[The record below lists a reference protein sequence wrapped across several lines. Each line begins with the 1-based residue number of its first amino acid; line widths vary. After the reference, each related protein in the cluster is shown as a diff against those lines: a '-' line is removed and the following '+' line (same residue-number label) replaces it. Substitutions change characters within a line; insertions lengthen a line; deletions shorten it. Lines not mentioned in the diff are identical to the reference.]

1 MWQVDV
7 WFKGSVQQE
16 CRGMYKL
23 TWHICLVF
31 VSADL
36 TRRFLSL
43 PELNCAAGTLQS
55 FWCGFVWCCWLLIR
69 AGETKR
75 SPVISQSFTNGMLLF
90 CFMRGT

>member
-43 PELNCAAGTLQS
+43 PELNCAAAKFLVRFRLVLLAFNT
-55 FWCGFVWCCWLLIR
+55 CGR
-69 AGETKR
+69 
-75 SPVISQSFTNGMLLF
+75 N
-90 CFMRGT
+90 

>member
-43 PELNCAAGTLQS
+43 RAELCRWNAAKFLVRFRLVLLPFNT
-55 FWCGFVWCCWLLIR
+55 CGR
-69 AGETKR
+69 
-75 SPVISQSFTNGMLLF
+75 N
-90 CFMRGT
+90 